1 MKLFNSMSRKKEEFV
16 PITPGEVKMYCCG
29 PTVYNY
35 IHVGNARPMILFDVL
50 RRYLEYR
57 GYKVTFV
64 QNFTD
69 VDDKI
74 IKRANEEHATSQEI
88 SEKYIEEYFKDAHGL
103 GVRDAT
109 VHPKATENIQQI
121 IDLVQTLIDKG
132 YAYPVNGDVYYRT
145 KKFEGYGKLS
155 HQPIEDLQAGAR
167 IDVNDVKEDPLDF
180 ALWKAAKPG
189 EPSWPSPWG
198 EGRPGWHTECAAM
211 VHRYLGTP
219 IDIHGGGS
227 DLAFPHHE
235 NECAQATCAW
245 HQGFSNTW
253 MHTGM
258 LLVDGEKMSKSL
270 GNFFTLAEVLEQ
282 HSAAALRLLML
293 QTSYRSPL
301 DFSWERLEGA
311 ENSLTRIAG
320 TVENLRWAAN
330 HATADADETASEA
343 FAAKAAETRA
353 TFKECMDDDFNTAGA
368 MGAVFSFVT
377 ECNQYLEQAGDAAD
391 KAAALAAADTLAELL
406 DTLGVE
412 LPEPKVELPL
422 GLLGVAAGLVAYT
435 GDDVDEAAAKIL
447 EARAEARAAK
457 NWDLADAIRD
467 QLKDLGLT
475 IEDTA
480 AGTRIKSL

>member
-1 MKLFNSMSRKKEEFV
+1 MPAKFELIAPCFFGCESTANFELRRIGAEDIRVSDGRLTFRGGADMIAAANLNLR
-16 PITPGEVKMYCCG
+16 
-29 PTVYNY
+29 TVERVMLLLNTYT
-35 IHVGNARPMILFDVL
+35 ATTFDELFDGVYSIRWEEL
-50 RRYLEYR
+50 LPADAAFP
-57 GYKVTFV
+57 VTGSSLNSQLSSV
-64 QNFTD
+64 PACQS
-69 VDDKI
+69 I
-74 IKRANEEHATSQEI
+74 IK
-88 SEKYIEEYFKDAHGL
+88 
-103 GVRDAT
+103 
-109 VHPKATENIQQI
+109 KA
-121 IDLVQTLIDKG
+121 V
-132 YAYPVNGDVYYRT
+132 
-145 KKFEGYGKLS
+145 
-155 HQPIEDLQAGAR
+155 
-167 IDVNDVKEDPLDF
+167 VKRL
-180 ALWKAAKPG
+180 
-189 EPSWPSPWG
+189 
-198 EGRPGWHTECAAM
+198 M
-211 VHRYLGTP
+211 
-219 IDIHGGGS
+219 
-227 DLAFPHHE
+227 
-235 NECAQATCAW
+235 
-245 HQGFSNTW
+245 QGFSNTW

-330 HATADADETASEA
+330 HATADADEAASET

-368 MGAVFSFVT
+368 MGAVFGFVT

-391 KAAALAAADTLAELL
+391 KAAVLAAADTLAELL
-406 DTLGVE
+406 DTFGVE

-435 GDDVDEAAAKIL
+435 GDDVDEAASKIL